1 LGTNED
7 ITKGTPRRPG
17 SPRGLAVLV
26 LLGALSIH
34 GPDAM
39 AQLPLPP
46 LPPLETS
53 ATTTTVEEAV
63 KDLEEAVTGV
73 EEAVK
78 EPEEPVTEAGGH
90 HTSLATGTPDQSA
103 SGGEPQNERAASI
116 QPTRQPGSLRPRI
129 SVRKT
134 NDADQDGTFSR
145 AEDAPQPAADVPFRV
160 EITNVGDGSVEIEKV
175 SDSFRLATLDVC
187 SELIGDRLAAG
198 STVSC
203 TFELAAYA
211 PPRFDSVANTISVVA
226 SAASDSGHRASER
239 AVSTVTTPG
248 NDDEA
253 EVLGEQV
260 TSEPPGAPN
269 PPSASE
275 GPRPA
280 LTGLYVLPLAAVA
293 LFLALSGALLIAL
306 GRRLERVA
314 PVRG

>member
-1 LGTNED
+1 LGTRED
-7 ITKGTPRRPG
+7 LTKGRPRRPG
-17 SPRGLAVLV
+17 SPRGLAALA

-34 GPDAM
+34 VPDAM

-53 ATTTTVEEAV
+53 GTTTAVKEAV
-63 KDLEEAVTGV
+63 TDLEEAVTGV

-78 EPEEPVTEAGGH
+78 EPGEPVTEAGGH
-90 HTSLATGTPDQSA
+90 TPLATGTPDQST
-103 SGGEPQNERAASI
+103 GGPGDERAASI
-116 QPTRQPGSLRPRI
+116 EPSRQPGSTRPRI

-160 EITNVGDGSVEIEKV
+160 EITNVGNGSVEIEKV

-198 STVSC
+198 TKVSC

-226 SAASDSGHRASER
+226 SAASDSGRRASGR

-248 NDDEA
+248 SDDEA
-253 EVLGEQV
+253 VVLGEQV
-260 TSEPPGAPN
+260 TSEPPGASN

-293 LFLALSGALLIAL
+293 LFLALSGALFIGL
-306 GRRLERVA
+306 GRRLARA
-314 PVRG
+314 AAASP